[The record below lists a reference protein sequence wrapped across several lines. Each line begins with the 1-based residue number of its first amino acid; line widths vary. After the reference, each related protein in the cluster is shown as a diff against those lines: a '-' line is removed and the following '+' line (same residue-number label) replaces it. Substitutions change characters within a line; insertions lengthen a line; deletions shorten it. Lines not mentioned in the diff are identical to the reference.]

1 MFVSL
6 FMGLFGS
13 AFAEDVVPQ
22 VDPSEKDIIAEVD
35 AAFGEYFVGPLASV
49 LFWDVMFWDNTL
61 ADGEGVG
68 TIVDGQYVLSYDKS
82 YQLQEQFSAPKE
94 SLTIRLNKPVSTTN
108 DFFTWTITQTP
119 ERTLSA
125 SIPYT
130 TVPTLEVELIPLEEW
145 EGDVPEATPVEAGKE
160 RFVTEALTEKGLPI
174 FVDRKIAG
182 KEEVEPL
189 PPYEVVAVTMPV
201 SMEKFPIEVGASV
214 WVDSKK
220 EDQKAAE

>member
-13 AFAEDVVPQ
+13 ASAQEVVPPA
-22 VDPSEKDIIAEVD
+22 VPPESDIIAEVD
-35 AAFGEYFVGPLASV
+35 AAFGDYFVSPLASV

-61 ADGEGVG
+61 ALGEGVG
-68 TIVDGQYVLSYDKS
+68 TLVDGQYVLSYDKD
-82 YQLQEQFSAPKE
+82 YQLQEQFTAPKE
-94 SLTIRLNKPVSTTN
+94 SLTIRLTEPVSRTN

-145 EGDVPEATPVEAGKE
+145 QGAVPEAVPVEAGKQ

-182 KEEVEPL
+182 K
-189 PPYEVVAVTMPV
+189 
-201 SMEKFPIEVGASV
+201 
-214 WVDSKK
+214 DC
-220 EDQKAAE
+220 